1 MGSFV
6 VELEYKVVRPSKCGA
21 LEFVPLVGPSV
32 KDVKH
37 NTYSLED
44 TNQMASV
51 TLVESAKLSQDLLI
65 SGVIES
71 IVTVDR
77 FFEVLPFLEIEG
89 NALAYNRE
97 NALGDVQNLAVG
109 GTITAKAAATF
120 TKVTTSLTT
129 IIGDAEVNNLIQNT
143 RSNFTD
149 QKAAQIMSKAKNI
162 GLTYRDQY
170 VNGTG
175 ASDTVQGMIS
185 LAAAAAASQTIAFV
199 GAGGDL
205 LTFDKLDNLIDI
217 VKDKNGIVDYFQM
230 NSREI
235 RVFFGLLRSQGGA
248 TIQETVTLP
257 SGATVPGYRG
267 VPIFRN
273 DNIPLDQTAG
283 TSSDASQIFAGTLDD
298 GSNQVGISG
307 LTAVGEAGIRVSE
320 IGEHQTKDE
329 SITRVKFYCGFAL
342 FSELGVATATGIG
355 GSNAA

>member
-1 MGSFV
+1 
-6 VELEYKVVRPSKCGA
+6 
-21 LEFVPLVGPSV
+21 
-32 KDVKH
+32 
-37 NTYSLED
+37 
-44 TNQMASV
+44 MASV
-51 TLVESAKLSQDLLI
+51 TLVESAKLSQDMLI
-65 SGVIES
+65 TGVIES

-77 FFEVLPFLEIEG
+77 FFEILPFLEIEG

-97 NALGDVQNLAVG
+97 AALGDVENLAVG
-109 GTITAKAAATF
+109 GTIAAKAAATF

-149 QKAAQIMSKAKNI
+149 QKAAQVMSKAKNI

-170 VNGTG
+170 INGSG
-175 ASDTVQGMIS
+175 ASDTVQGLIS
-185 LAAAAAASQTIAFV
+185 LVAAAAASQTIAAV
-199 GAGGDL
+199 NANGDL
-205 LTFDKLDNLIDI
+205 LTFDVMDNLIDL

-230 NSREI
+230 NSRTI
-235 RVFFGLLRSQGGA
+235 REFFSLLRTQGGA

-257 SGATVPGYRG
+257 SGATVPAYRS

-273 DNIPLDQTAG
+273 DNVPIDLTEG
-283 TSSDASQIFAGTLDD
+283 TNTTASQIFCGTLDD

-307 LTAVGEAGIRVSE
+307 LTAVGESGIRVSE

-342 FSELGVATATGIG
+342 FSELGIATAVGIG
-355 GSNAA
+355 GTGAT

>member
-1 MGSFV
+1 
-6 VELEYKVVRPSKCGA
+6 
-21 LEFVPLVGPSV
+21 
-32 KDVKH
+32 
-37 NTYSLED
+37 
-44 TNQMASV
+44 MASV
-51 TLVESAKLSQDLLI
+51 TLVESAKLSQDMLI

-97 NALGDVQNLAVG
+97 AAMGNVENLAVG
-109 GTITAKAAATF
+109 GTIVAKAAATF

-149 QKAAQIMSKAKNI
+149 QKAAQVMSKAKNI

-175 ASDTVQGMIS
+175 ASDTVQGMTS
-185 LAAAAAASQTIAFV
+185 LVAAAAASQTLAAAARDG
-199 GAGGDL
+199 GAGTNGDQ
-205 LTFDKLDNLIDI
+205 LTFLVMDELIDI

-230 NSREI
+230 NSREL
-235 RVFFGLLRSQGGA
+235 RQFFVLLRAQGGA

-257 SGATVPGYRG
+257 SGATVPAYRS

-273 DNIPLDQTAG
+273 DNIAIDVTIG
-283 TSSDASQIFAGTLDD
+283 SNTTSGQIFAGTLDD

-307 LTAVGEAGIRVSE
+307 LTAVGESGIRVTE
-320 IGEHQTKDE
+320 IGEHQSKDE

-342 FSELGVATATGIG
+342 FSELGIATATGIG
-355 GSNAA
+355 GVTT